1 MNDQRVQNEQVEELR
16 ERMRLLQGDRR
27 ANVDLLETQKKMNA
41 TEVQVLRDD
50 NKGLRARVAHLKRTE
65 GDEGAEAQIVSMK
78 KDIVHLRKQYD
89 ELKGVSTSSNSK
101 LEILKDEVRACEL
114 ESRRPTD
121 EDTPLTRSIRV
132 LENRLD
138 KAMIKYNEATS
149 IRKTYEQIVHRLKE
163 ERVGFDNQLSAL
175 ERTLAAKQRDYE
187 ELLLLSGDA
196 NHAREIAQIELD
208 RVRSGYEEER
218 YRRENELRERHQL
231 VQMRR
236 QMAERAEKRR
246 LEREKIVQDNA
257 KGLDTEGEQNM
268 MARVMEQGEEAKAA
282 NEARNKIDIFE
293 NAFRKIKEAT
303 GVSDVNE
310 VIQKITSQEGTTENL
325 LSLTKENAQRMDKLT
340 NEATSTK
347 ARLDTLK
354 FSGGGGGHRRK
365 LVDDQEDQLVT
376 SNARLHRCTSKFERL
391 NLVLTS
397 SKAGIQ
403 HISSKLESIADDF
416 PMLKNVNSSELVEVL
431 QIITRSSENMMNRV
445 KAHNIELGV
454 LNSTTSSSLDGSVPS
469 LAASSDSSADLF
481 DDEKILSK
489 SRPFNQRVTLPS
501 GDEWEMMHTPG
512 DGENGEGGE
521 ADEEELT
528 RAKVKEASGQIVLSH
543 SGKKRR
549 KKKTAQ

>member
-1 MNDQRVQNEQVEELR
+1 
-16 ERMRLLQGDRR
+16 
-27 ANVDLLETQKKMNA
+27 
-41 TEVQVLRDD
+41 
-50 NKGLRARVAHLKRTE
+50 
-65 GDEGAEAQIVSMK
+65 MK
-78 KDIVHLRKQYD
+78 KEIVHLRKSYD
-89 ELKGVSTSSNSK
+89 ELKGVSTSSSSK

-149 IRKTYEQIVHRLKE
+149 IRKTYQQIVHRLKE

-208 RVRSGYEEER
+208 RR

-246 LEREKIVQDNA
+246 LERDKIVQDNA
-257 KGLDTEGEQNM
+257 KGLDAEGEQNM

-325 LSLTKENAQRMDKLT
+325 LSLTKENAARMDKLT
-340 NEATSTK
+340 NEATSSK
-347 ARLDTLK
+347 GRLDTLK

-376 SNARLHRCTSKFERL
+376 SNARLHRCTSKYERL

-403 HISSKLESIADDF
+403 HISSKLESMASDF
-416 PMLKNVNSSELVEVL
+416 PMLRNVNASELAEIL
-431 QIITRSSENMMNRV
+431 QIITRTSENMMNRV

-454 LNSTTSSSLDGSVPS
+454 LNNTTSSSLDGSIPS
-469 LAASSDSSADLF
+469 LAASSDSSADLY

-501 GDEWEMMHTPG
+501 GDEWDMHTPG
-512 DGENGEGGE
+512 EGENGEGGE

-549 KKKTAQ
+549 KKKSGQ